1 MKRLLVDT
9 RGAALALLS
18 AFLLAGCASIP
29 SADVQTFSTGVSAA
43 KSQTDTAF
51 QGVTDLASEAIV
63 DYAAAQPTLSDTNF
77 LPVLDPQSIAI
88 WDEVFSALQK
98 YSQNL
103 VLLTSPDL
111 TKDYQDAVV
120 NLAAQVKQA
129 GDDLKGQQMTAD
141 GPSPSLAAAFTE
153 LGSLMLSAKAQH
165 DARGVLLQA
174 DPGVRRIFT
183 TMAEAIGSTT
193 NNLRGTVRAHWE
205 QRKAKLKLAFLEAK
219 SADRRAIAVQY
230 ASLLSGETTEDLAL
244 ASLQRSYL
252 ALADAHHALANGRN
266 ADVTAAVAVV
276 EQEVQN
282 TANLANR
289 FKAIPK

>member
-1 MKRLLVDT
+1 MKRLIAGV
-9 RGAALALLS
+9 RGLTLALLGT
-18 AFLLAGCASIP
+18 FLLAGCASIP

-51 QGVTDLASEAIV
+51 QGVTDLASEAMV
-63 DYAAAQPTLSDTNF
+63 DYAAAQPTLNDSNF
-77 LPVLDPQSIAI
+77 LPILDAQSIAT

-103 VLLTSPDL
+103 ILLTSPDL

-120 NLAAQVKQA
+120 NLATQVKQA
-129 GDDLKGQQMTAD
+129 GDEMKGQQMAASV
-141 GPSPSLAAAFTE
+141 PSPSLAAAFTE
-153 LGSLMLSAKAQH
+153 LGSLLLSAKAQH

-174 DPGVRRIFT
+174 DPTVRTVFT
-183 TMAEAIGSTT
+183 TMADAIGSTT

-219 SADRRAIAVQY
+219 PADRRAIATQY
-230 ASLLSGETTEDLAL
+230 ASLLNGETTQDLAL

-276 EQEVQN
+276 EREVQN

-289 FKAIPK
+289 FKAIEK